1 MMGVSSAENSA
12 DVPDQV
18 ESVMSRI
25 NNLALSANR
34 VVPPSNSTESSA
46 MGDSVQDI
54 DKKIRA
60 LKKKAKISSLE
71 SFHRHLD
78 SAVFFMSLPMQRQ
91 LYNNQQEPDF
101 EDIVVDET
109 VTLIYAPN
117 KYICPNEIGLGAM
130 LLVSPTTTT
139 ERSASP
145 SPKID
150 NNASFSTSVP
160 IEKPLVSQTT
170 TPESSVSISKRPLVS
185 PTTTTELSTSLS
197 PMEEDNVYFSMNV
210 PAEKPLVSPTTTTE
224 RSASPSPVAEDNAT
238 HSMNGPVEN
247 SNLQVKFEIYK
258 FSTGTFIEQVALS
271 SAIGNGVIEH
281 SVIVVSEMSG
291 LSTGTFIEK

>member
-170 TPESSVSISKRPLVS
+170 TPESSVSISSGRRLCLFLNECSCRK
-185 PTTTTELSTSLS
+185 
-197 PMEEDNVYFSMNV
+197 
-210 PAEKPLVSPTTTTE
+210 AAQKPLVSPTTTTE

>member
-1 MMGVSSAENSA
+1 MTENSA

-46 MGDSVQDI
+46 MGDCVQDI

-78 SAVFFMSLPMQRQ
+78 SAVFFMSLPMQVSVPKRMRSELKHRILSPVERLQRQ
-91 LYNNQQEPDF
+91 LYNNQQEPNF

-117 KYICPNEIGLGAM
+117 KYISPNEIGLGAM
-130 LLVSPTTTT
+130 LL
-139 ERSASP
+139 RSRSYHKLLLQKARSP
-145 SPKID
+145 SPVAED
-150 NNASFSTSVP
+150 YASFSMNVP
-160 IEKPLVSQTT
+160 VE
-170 TPESSVSISKRPLVS
+170 RPLVS

-247 SNLQVKFEIYK
+247 SNLQVKFEMH
-258 FSTGTFIEQVALS
+258 A
-271 SAIGNGVIEH
+271 
-281 SVIVVSEMSG
+281 
-291 LSTGTFIEK
+291 